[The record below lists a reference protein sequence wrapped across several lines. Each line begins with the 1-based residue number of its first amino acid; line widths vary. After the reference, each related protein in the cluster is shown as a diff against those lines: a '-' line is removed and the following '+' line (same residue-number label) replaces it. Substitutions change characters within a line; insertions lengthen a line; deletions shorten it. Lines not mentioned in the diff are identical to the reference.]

1 MGDTSWFPKPR
12 PKPLAKPVSMTWFLL
27 GTILPV
33 VGIAGLVIALSSS
46 HGHSKAGSSTAV
58 TSTAS
63 GLAARE
69 QSARAAFASCMQS
82 MGYGGHA
89 HFGTSRSAFEK
100 FREAQEACTSLGNTL
115 GGGGSAP
122 TPTPAVTG
130 SAPAA

>member
-46 HGHSKAGSSTAV
+46 HGHSKPGSSTAV

-63 GLAARE
+63 GAPARD
-69 QSARAAFASCMQS
+69 QADRAAMASCMQS
-82 MGYGGHA
+82 MGYGGHL
-89 HFGTSRSAFEK
+89 HIGSRSAFEK
-100 FREAQEACTSLGNTL
+100 YREAQETCLSLGSTL
-115 GGGGSAP
+115 GRGSSAP
-122 TPTPAVTG
+122 APTPAVTG